1 MTTPPDYESLYTNE
15 FAPKRAPRE
24 RVTTIT
30 QRTGF
35 SADLWETIAPT
46 FGAIVSHP
54 FLIGI
59 ADGSLPPERFIYFV
73 EQDRL
78 YLRAFSRALSFAAGH
93 AVVPA
98 DTALLTGSA
107 ATAIAVEEGM
117 HVELLSGFGVDPED
131 MEPAE
136 LSPNGE
142 LYVQTILAKAR
153 GAPSPRRSP
162 RSWPASGSTP
172 RWARS

>member
-1 MTTPPDYESLYTNE
+1 VRLVSE
-15 FAPKRAPRE
+15 
-24 RVTTIT
+24 VTTIT

-35 SADLWETIAPT
+35 SADLWRRSPPL

-59 ADGSLPPERFIYFV
+59 ADGSLPPSASIYFV

-107 ATAIAVEEGM
+107 ATR
-117 HVELLSGFGVDPED
+117 SR
-131 MEPAE
+131 
-136 LSPNGE
+136 S
-142 LYVQTILAKAR
+142 
-153 GAPSPRRSP
+153 RRACTSNCS
-162 RSWPASGSTP
+162 RASG
-172 RWARS
+172 